1 MFRELFRQKVH
12 PVHEKHFVVAQL
24 NIRIMPIQRG
34 ELFEDPL
41 DVALK
46 KAGLG
51 EVSGGGTLQQKSGEI
66 EYCDIEMHT
75 AGESQH
81 IIRTVV
87 ETLNRLGAPKGSELR
102 LDTREEPIPFGDSEG
117 LAVYLNG
124 TDLPSHVYQECDVNV
139 VRSEMHRLLEGIGS
153 VVSEWDGPT
162 ETAIYAYGASF
173 KEMSEQLAA
182 FLATYPLC
190 ERCRVV
196 QIA

>member
-1 MFRELFRQKVH
+1 MFRELFRKKVH
-12 PVHEKHFVVAQL
+12 LVHEKHFVVAQL

-34 ELFEDPL
+34 ELFEDP
-41 DVALK
+41 
-46 KAGLG
+46 
-51 EVSGGGTLQQKSGEI
+51 
-66 EYCDIEMHT
+66 H
-75 AGESQH
+75 
-81 IIRTVV
+81 
-87 ETLNRLGAPKGSELR
+87 
-102 LDTREEPIPFGDSEG
+102 EEPIPFGDSAG

-124 TDLPSHVYQECDVNV
+124 TDLPSHVYQECDANV

-173 KEMSEQLAA
+173 KEMSERLAA
-182 FLATYPLC
+182 FLTTYPLC

>member
-1 MFRELFRQKVH
+1 MFREIFKNK
-12 PVHEKHFVVAQL
+12 VHEKHFVIAQL
-24 NIRIMPIQRG
+24 NIKVLPIQRG

-41 DVALK
+41 DAVLK

-51 EVSGGGTLQQKSGEI
+51 EVSGGGTLQLKSGEI
-66 EYCDIEMHT
+66 VYCDIEMHT

-81 IIRTVV
+81 IIRTVI

-102 LDTREEPIPFGDSEG
+102 LDTVEEPIPFGDSEG

-124 TDLPSHVYQECDVNV
+124 TELPAHVYQECDANV

-153 VVSEWDGPT
+153 VVSCWDRPT
-162 ETAIYAYGASF
+162 ETALYAYGGSF
-173 KEMSEQLAA
+173 QEMSERLAG